1 MLYIVF
7 MENYMY
13 SGYMHCSKCDN
24 PQIEKWID
32 GVCSGCRPEAPT
44 SEQMLAI
51 SFQKLNSMNNQLTF
65 YTVLVVINLIGILL
79 LIFGVIEI

>member
-1 MLYIVF
+1 MKK
-7 MENYMY
+7 YMY
-13 SGYMHCSKCDN
+13 GGYAHCSKCDI
-24 PQIEKWID
+24 PQIEMWID
-32 GVCSGCRPEAPT
+32 GVCSGCRPEPPT

-79 LIFGVIEI
+79 LIFGVIDL

>member
-1 MLYIVF
+1 
-7 MENYMY
+7 MY
-13 SGYMHCSKCDN
+13 GAYMHCSKCDN
-24 PQIEKWID
+24 HQVQMWID

-51 SFQKLNSMNNQLTF
+51 SFKKLNSMNIQLTF

-79 LIFGVIEI
+79 LIFGDIDL